1 MYDACQNRCLTT
13 HLNNAESSGSI
24 VISSKLTSHWYL
36 PSPLPSLP
44 SHPSHSPLTPLSLPS
59 HSPLTPLSLPSHS
72 PLTPLSLPSHSPHHL
87 TLSPSSPF
95 LISQLRILKEY
106 WVSREAAYPSYK
118 RSMTSSNAKSGRRAR
133 GRILLRR
140 ASHNLRMSN
149 KEKEEQEMKRSRMQ
163 RRMKSWLMRCR

>member
-44 SHPSHSPLTPLSLPS
+44 SLFSFSLSLS
-59 HSPLTPLSLPSHS
+59 
-72 PLTPLSLPSHSPHHL
+72 SHSPHHL

-95 LISQLRILKEY
+95 LTLQLRILKEY

-118 RSMTSSNAKSGRRAR
+118 RSMTSSNTKSGRRAQ

-149 KEKEEQEMKRSRMQ
+149 KEEQEMKR
-163 RRMKSWLMRCR
+163 